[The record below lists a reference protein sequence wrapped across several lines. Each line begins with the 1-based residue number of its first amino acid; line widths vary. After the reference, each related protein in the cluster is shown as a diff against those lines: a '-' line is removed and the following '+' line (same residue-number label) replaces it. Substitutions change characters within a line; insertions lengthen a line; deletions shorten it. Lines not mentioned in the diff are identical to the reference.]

1 MIVKKKKKD
10 STNIFIVHMKSI
22 ILTRTILKNFHA
34 IEINFLLIFVGVLL
48 LRPPIVEMLVI
59 VIFYWQNLMQCG
71 YYELLIIF

>member
-10 STNIFIVHMKSI
+10 STNIFIVHMKS

-59 VIFYWQNLMQCG
+59 VIFYWQNLKQRG
-71 YYELLIIF
+71 YNELLII